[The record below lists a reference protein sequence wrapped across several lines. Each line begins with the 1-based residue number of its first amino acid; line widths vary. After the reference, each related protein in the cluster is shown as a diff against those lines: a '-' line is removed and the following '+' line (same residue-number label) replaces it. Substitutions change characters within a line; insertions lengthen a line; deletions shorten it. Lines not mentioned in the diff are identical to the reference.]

1 MFHEKITTDTTDP
14 VSVSRLSCSQELV
27 GGVFERHAF
36 KENEDI
42 LIKWRVNHRLEEAR
56 LAVKKRENVYWP
68 EHSRFSK

>member
-1 MFHEKITTDTTDP
+1 MFHEKITTGTPDT
-14 VSVSRLSCSQELV
+14 VSCSQELV

-42 LIKWRVNHRLEEAR
+42 LTKWRVNRRLEEAR

-68 EHSRFSK
+68 EHSRFSKLNNG